1 MTIVPFPSRPPPPP
15 PPSDWAL
22 DVAIEF
28 LRLNEAPHG
37 EKEACHA
44 VAAWIEAITGLRR
57 RRPL

>member
-1 MTIVPFPSRPPPPP
+1 MTVVPFRPRPP

-28 LRLNEAPHG
+28 LRLNEGADG

-44 VAAWIEAITGLRR
+44 VAAWIETITGLRKR
-57 RRPL
+57 WPQ